1 MLFSCKVCLS
11 AVMVQFSR
19 GVTWMSYVGTTVG
32 GFVLLKYI
40 YGGARYEEDTQ
51 IPGKTVIITGASSG
65 IGKATALELTKRG
78 ARVILACRDLKAAEE
93 VKTKIIE
100 ETNSSLVFV
109 KKLDLASLTSI
120 RNFAA
125 DINKTQKRVDVLINN
140 AGVMYC
146 PQSVTREG
154 FEMHLGVNHFGPF
167 LLTNL
172 LLDKMKQ
179 SKPSRIICVNDS
191 VYKDGQIDF
200 KDLNCKKF
208 YDERHAYRQSKL
220 ANMLFVNELDR
231 RLKDTGVTV
240 NAVNPGICN
249 TKIHRHSKTYH
260 SIFLGNILG
269 FLLTIFASNPQQGS
283 QTVVYAAVAPE
294 LEEVSGKYFSNC
306 KEEKI
311 NPVGKDTKAAER
323 LWLISE
329 KWTRLV
335 S

>member
-1 MLFSCKVCLS
+1 
-11 AVMVQFSR
+11 MVQFSR

-306 KEEKI
+306 KEENI